1 MNFKTKYSESE
12 RIQESKKIILKYPTR
27 IPIIVEKNNDCDLE
41 EINKKKYLVPRD
53 MNLSQFVFVIRNRIK
68 MEPSKALFIMINN
81 SLAASGEIIG
91 EIYDK
96 RKDNDGFLYII
107 YTSENTFG

>member
-81 SLAASGEIIG
+81 SMVVGSRLISDV
-91 EIYDK
+91 YDDM
-96 RKDNDGFLYII
+96 KDEDGFLYVT

>member
-1 MNFKTKYSESE
+1 MNFKTKYLETE
-12 RIQESKKIILKYPTR
+12 RIQESKKIVLKYPTR

-53 MNLSQFVFVIRNRIK
+53 MNLSQFIFVIRNRIK

-81 SLAASGEIIG
+81 SLVASGEVIG

-96 RKDNDGFLYII
+96 HKDNDGFLYII